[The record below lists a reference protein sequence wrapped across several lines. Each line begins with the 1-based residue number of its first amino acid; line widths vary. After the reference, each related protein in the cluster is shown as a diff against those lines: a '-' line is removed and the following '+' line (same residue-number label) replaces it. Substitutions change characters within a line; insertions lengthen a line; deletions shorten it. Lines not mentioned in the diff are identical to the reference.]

1 MQVFIMRHGDAASM
15 PPVIPFVLWPLM
27 VVTNLAWWRTGWKVK
42 SGNRTRSGEPVPA
55 SRANTGRSRGLS
67 EPAFQCRSSAGLTP
81 CGDVGLVSA
90 YLQALTNEGVA
101 SVLVIS
107 HLPLVGYLVAELCP
121 GETPP
126 MFTTSAI
133 ASVTLDESGN
143 GTFNWQM
150 SPCNLKMAKAIW
162 WVPNYAQWGRFIGH
176 NCSSGSGYLSTSLL
190 SKTLPSINKTPLTF
204 IRKVF
209 FCAYLD
215 FAQSYMLKWI
225 MSVWHSLSFINTDNG
240 ENRVE

>member
-1 MQVFIMRHGDAASM
+1 MPATVFFLWFQMKENGRIWLTKAVQYASFIMRHGDAALDAASDS
-15 PPVIPFVLWPLM
+15 VRPLT
-27 VVTNLAWWRTGWKVK
+27 TNGCDESRLMANWLKRSK

-55 SRANTGRSRGLS
+55 SRANTGRSRDCLNL
-67 EPAFQCRSSAGLTP
+67 PSSAEVLPELTP

-150 SPCNLKMAKAIW
+150 SPCNLKMAKAI
-162 WVPNYAQWGRFIGH
+162 
-176 NCSSGSGYLSTSLL
+176 
-190 SKTLPSINKTPLTF
+190 
-204 IRKVF
+204 
-209 FCAYLD
+209 
-215 FAQSYMLKWI
+215 
-225 MSVWHSLSFINTDNG
+225 
-240 ENRVE
+240 

>member
-1 MQVFIMRHGDAASM
+1 MPATVFFLWFQMKENGRIWLTKAVQYAS
-15 PPVIPFVLWPLM
+15 FY
-27 VVTNLAWWRTGWKVK
+27 
-42 SGNRTRSGEPVPA
+42 
-55 SRANTGRSRGLS
+55 
-67 EPAFQCRSSAGLTP
+67 Q
-81 CGDVGLVSA
+81 VSA

-150 SPCNLKMAKAIW
+150 SPCNLKMAKAI
-162 WVPNYAQWGRFIGH
+162 
-176 NCSSGSGYLSTSLL
+176 
-190 SKTLPSINKTPLTF
+190 
-204 IRKVF
+204 
-209 FCAYLD
+209 
-215 FAQSYMLKWI
+215 
-225 MSVWHSLSFINTDNG
+225 
-240 ENRVE
+240 